1 MDASA
6 ERREHRVIQQRRPAE
21 GQEDSMNDQPH
32 TEPTE
37 RLEPPTPPPDD
48 GPRRLTRSRRDRMV
62 AGVAGGLGRYFAV
75 DPVIFRIGFAVSIF
89 FGGLGVLAYA
99 VLFLFVP
106 SEPAEGEEEAV
117 APIQRSGWL
126 RVALGVVVV
135 LAAMSAIGSLVFWDG
150 NWGDRFWGIG
160 WLAIVALLAA
170 AAYSYLRDRDRPVRG
185 GALLA
190 AIALGFLAAIGLGIL
205 ALASAFAGA
214 TGSGAVVAGV
224 VIVIGLMLIVAAF
237 RGGAR
242 WLIAPAL
249 ALAVPLALVS
259 AADVSFGGGVGQ
271 RDYAP
276 TSPAA
281 IPDDGYELGIGRI
294 VVDLRG
300 LDWQPTSVVH
310 ADIDL
315 GIGQAIVAVPEN
327 VCVSAVAETK
337 AGDLD
342 IAGSDS
348 DGFDVFTDGVG
359 PTPAT
364 PRLELDAEVDVG
376 QLRVLNDNDV
386 DVEEGHFHR
395 GEIDVADSA
404 MRDLQE
410 RACAS

>member
-62 AGVAGGLGRYFAV
+62 AGVAGGLGR
-75 DPVIFRIGFAVSIF
+75 F

-135 LAAMSAIGSLVFWDG
+135 LAAM
-150 NWGDRFWGIG
+150 
-160 WLAIVALLAA
+160 
-170 AAYSYLRDRDRPVRG
+170 
-185 GALLA
+185 
-190 AIALGFLAAIGLGIL
+190 AAIGLGIL

-259 AADVSFGGGVGQ
+259 AADVSFGGGIGQ

>member
-1 MDASA
+1 
-6 ERREHRVIQQRRPAE
+6 
-21 GQEDSMNDQPH
+21 MNDQPN

-37 RLEPPTPPPDD
+37 RLEPPAPPPGD
-48 GPRRLTRSRRDRMV
+48 GPRRLTRSRRDRMI

-75 DPVIFRIGFAVSIF
+75 DPVIFRIAFAVSIF

-106 SEPAEGEEEAV
+106 SEPAEDGEEAV

-126 RVALGVVVV
+126 RLALGVVIV

-150 NWGDRFWGIG
+150 DWGNRFWGIG
-160 WLAIVALLAA
+160 WLAIVAVLAA
-170 AAYSYLRDRDRPVRG
+170 AAYSYLRDRDRPLRG

-190 AIALGFLAAIGLGIL
+190 AVALGFLAAIGLGIL

-224 VIVIGLMLIVAAF
+224 VIVIGLMLVVAAF

-276 TSPAA
+276 ASTAA
-281 IPDDGYELGIGRI
+281 IPDDGYELGIGQL
-294 VVDLRG
+294 VVDLRD
-300 LDWQPTSVVH
+300 LDWRPDSVVH
-310 ADIDL
+310 TDIDL
-315 GIGQAIVAVPEN
+315 GIGQAIVAVPED
-327 VCVSAVAETK
+327 VCVSAVAETR

-342 IAGSDS
+342 IAGSTS
-348 DGFDVFTDGVG
+348 DGLDVSTDGVG
-359 PTPAT
+359 PTTAT

-376 QLRVLNDNDV
+376 QLQVINDNDV
-386 DVEEGHFHR
+386 DLEDDHFRH
-395 GEIDVADSA
+395 GDLGVSDSA